1 MESQTND
8 FVVFEKID
16 KSYDGEVLVVKNLNL
31 NISKGEFVTM
41 LGPSGSGKTTTLMML
56 AGFETPTNGEIYLQN
71 LSLIHI

>member
-31 NISKGEFVTM
+31 NISKLNTRPLEG
-41 LGPSGSGKTTTLMML
+41 
-56 AGFETPTNGEIYLQN
+56 I
-71 LSLIHI
+71 